1 MNCSVGNNSDMDAK
15 ELIASKVEER
25 KTITDYHLKTKKAQ
39 ATVLRSTPTLTI
51 TVLSDQVVFMGT
63 DTIIDSLNSDLKDQ
77 LANIVRA
84 AAQSNIFKS
93 TEETIIPP
101 LFAPISQLSGKLLQ
115 AQLLFYYSLLGF
127 STGGYRFSVNTFII
141 VIFILIHAIL
151 IRPPKVP

>member
-1 MNCSVGNNSDMDAK
+1 MDAK

-25 KTITDYHLKTKKAQ
+25 KAITDYHLTTKKAQ

-51 TVLSDQVVFMGT
+51 TILSDQVVFMGT
-63 DTIIDSLNSDLKDQ
+63 DTIIDSLNYDIKDQ

-84 AAQSNIFKS
+84 AAKSDIFKS

-127 STGGYRFSVNTFII
+127 STGGYRFNVTTFII
-141 VIFILIHAIL
+141 VIFILNHAI
-151 IRPPKVP
+151 IICPPKVP

>member
-1 MNCSVGNNSDMDAK
+1 MDAK

-93 TEETIIPP
+93 TEETIIP
-101 LFAPISQLSGKLLQ
+101 LLLAPISQLSGKLLQ

>member
-1 MNCSVGNNSDMDAK
+1 MDAK

-25 KTITDYHLKTKKAQ
+25 KAITDYHLTTKKAQ

-51 TVLSDQVVFMGT
+51 TILSDQVVFMGT
-63 DTIIDSLNSDLKDQ
+63 NTIIDSLNYDIKDQ
-77 LANIVRA
+77 LANLVRA
-84 AAQSNIFKS
+84 AAKSDIFKS

-127 STGGYRFSVNTFII
+127 STGGYRFYHLS
-141 VIFILIHAIL
+141 L
-151 IRPPKVP
+151 